1 MFSIRLCIAV
11 MIMTLFLLQSLFPP
25 LLLAKLNSIRKII
38 IVEVEIVVTVII
50 IIIYFHKMTG
60 GSEMIDDIVTCNK
73 YKYQQFHHYTMIH
86 NDVLYIIYMFLLQIL
101 IGKRYWVDSYN
112 KNNS

>member
-25 LLLAKLNSIRKII
+25 LLLAKLNSIRIVII
-38 IVEVEIVVTVII
+38 IVEVEIVVRVII

-60 GSEMIDDIVTCNK
+60 GYEMTDDIVTCNK

-86 NDVLYIIYMFLLQIL
+86 NDALIYIYVPITDSNRQALL
-101 IGKRYWVDSYN
+101 GK
-112 KNNS
+112 

>member
-11 MIMTLFLLQSLFPP
+11 MIMTLFLLQSLFPL
-25 LLLAKLNSIRKII
+25 LLLAKLNSIRII
-38 IVEVEIVVTVII
+38 IVVEVEIVVVIPVII

-86 NDVLYIIYMFLLQIL
+86 NDAPLL
-101 IGKRYWVDSYN
+101 
-112 KNNS
+112 

>member
-25 LLLAKLNSIRKII
+25 LLLAKLNSIRIII
-38 IVEVEIVVTVII
+38 IVEVEIVITVII

-60 GSEMIDDIVTCNK
+60 GFEMIDDIVTCNK
-73 YKYQQFHHYTMIH
+73 YKYQQCHHYTMIH
-86 NDVLYIIYMFLLQIL
+86 NDVLAICIYIIL
-101 IGKRYWVDSYN
+101 
-112 KNNS
+112 